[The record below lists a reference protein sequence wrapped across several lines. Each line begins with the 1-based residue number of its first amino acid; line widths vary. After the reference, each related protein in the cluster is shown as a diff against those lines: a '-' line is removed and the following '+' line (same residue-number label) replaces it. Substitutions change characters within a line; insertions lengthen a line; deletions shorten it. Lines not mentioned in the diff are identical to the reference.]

1 MPSER
6 DTDLT
11 PSRPDAVLASNEYDI
26 ITSPRVSTP
35 TRTINGFTV
44 SSSGRVNPG
53 DDLFVDVTAPDSD
66 PNHDNYVIDVYNVAE
81 QVRGYKTPS
90 DDGTAVF
97 DTGSIAP
104 NDIELDAGTFG
115 TAVNHDDDSGEFRDA
130 HPFVVKAYET
140 TTHVQD
146 VLESGDDLPV
156 AAELD
161 PVAGAAERDIES
173 VEAVVWQ
180 DGDSGTRTEMTKV
193 DDLQYEVTIT
203 DPPTTE
209 FFVQTIVFSPVYDD
223 PDVDRESVGISDAN
237 SVTAAQDTLQLQ
249 GSSTAG
255 GAQQF
260 AAPDVDSERVF
271 TGGLTPTVTALQQS
285 DVPTDSAP
293 DWTFDR
299 EGALSDSS
307 PVEDGGLVYVGSG
320 GGVVY
325 ALDATTGGIDW
336 TYPTDET
343 SGESAITSSP
353 RVANGTV
360 YVGAN
365 DGTVRALDASSGAQ
379 SWKTT
384 VDGPVYSRPAVGTDR
399 VFVTTADGTLVAID
413 KATATTDWS
422 YDLGVDLGSS
432 SPTVV
437 AGTVYVA
444 ADGLYA
450 FSVSG
455 DQPSWTV
462 GAIGATGAVRPVVDN
477 GLVYVGSR
485 DGNMYA
491 VDPGTQSVSWSYRAR
506 DAIVSTAT
514 VVDGRIVVGSLDGS
528 VYVIDG
534 NTGDLRTAEYV
545 GTPVRNPPAVAGGT
559 VYVPLPPGDGSE
571 WTVAALDINT
581 P

>member
-1 MPSER
+1 MASER
-6 DTDLT
+6 DSPRT
-11 PSRPDAVLASNEYDI
+11 PSRSDALLASDEYDI
-26 ITSPRVSTP
+26 ITSPCVSTP
-35 TRTINGFTV
+35 TRTVNGFTV

-53 DDLFVDVTAPDSD
+53 DDLVVDVTAPDSE
-66 PNHDNYVIDVYNVAE
+66 PNHDNYVIDVYNVSE
-81 QVRGYKTPS
+81 EVRGFKTPS
-90 DDGTAVF
+90 NDGTAVF

-104 NDIELDAGTFG
+104 NDIELATGTFG
-115 TAVNHDDDSGEFRDA
+115 AAVNHDNDTGEFRDA

-161 PVAGAAERDIES
+161 PVPGAAERDIES

-180 DGDSGTRTEMTKV
+180 DGGSGTRTEMTEV
-193 DDLQYEVTIT
+193 DDLRYEVTLT

-209 FFVQTIVFSPVYDD
+209 LFVQTVAFSPVSDD

-255 GAQQF
+255 GDQQF
-260 AAPDVDSERVF
+260 AAPETDANRVF
-271 TGGLTPTVTALQQS
+271 TGGLTPTITALQQS

-293 DWTFDR
+293 DWTVDR
-299 EGALSDSS
+299 EGALSDSA
-307 PVEDGGLVYVGSG
+307 PVEDGGSVYIGSG

-325 ALDATTGGIDW
+325 ALDATDGSQQW
-336 TYPTDET
+336 SSPTDET
-343 SGESAITSSP
+343 TGESAITSSP

-379 SWKTT
+379 NWKTT
-384 VDGPVYSRPAVGTDR
+384 VTGPVYSRPAVGTDR
-399 VFVTTADGTLVAID
+399 VFVTTAGGTLVAID

-432 SPTVV
+432 SPTVE

-444 ADGLYA
+444 ADGVYA
-450 FSVSG
+450 FDVAGS
-455 DQPSWTV
+455 QPSWTV
-462 GAIGATGAVRPVVDN
+462 GAVGATGAVRPVVDN

-485 DGNMYA
+485 DGNVYA
-491 VDPGTQSVSWSYRAR
+491 VDPGAQSVSWSYRAR

-514 VVDGRIVVGSLDGS
+514 VVDGRVVVGSLDGS

-534 NTGDLRTAEYV
+534 DTGDLRTAEYV

-559 VYVPLPPGDGSE
+559 VYVLLPPGNGSE